1 MASPTS
7 NSKIV
12 HESEAQRQ
20 FVRVKLPAS
29 IQFLADGNRKSYRLH
44 DVSAG
49 GFSFDSNGDK
59 LPIGAAYSGHVLLN
73 VDSVGFTIPVGF
85 EVKSIDAESGRIG
98 CVFQDLG
105 AKEISALRQIIT
117 AFLGGELVSAGEM
130 LSTLSRENFVRA
142 RGAGGGGGLSFGGK
156 LRALIGTTI
165 ALAVG
170 TVAFGFAVFKLYDL
184 VFVTHA
190 TAAKVASTTY
200 TITMPRDGTIFPT
213 VKEGTSVKKGQ
224 AIGQFQTALLEVVEG
239 VSGTFKLTP
248 EQLGELVGEQ
258 LKGSVASPCDCTVQK
273 LFITDG
279 QYVLR
284 NQSVLELVPVG
295 ATPYVLARFHYDQMK
310 HLPIGREISM
320 RINGA
325 AKAVTGTISD
335 LRILP
340 AQTIDANGL
349 NDLNGLNTNAAIT
362 DVIAVIQPK
371 EPIEISHIDEP
382 VEVLIDPFFDRFR

>member
-29 IQFLADGNRKSYRLH
+29 IQFAVDGNRKSYRLH

-49 GFSFDSNGDK
+49 GFSFDPAGDK
-59 LPIGAAYSGHVLLN
+59 LAIGVTYSGHVLLN
-73 VDSVGFTIPVGF
+73 VDSVGFTIPVSFQANG
-85 EVKSIDAESGRIG
+85 VDAETGRIG

-142 RGAGGGGGLSFGGK
+142 RGTGAGGLSAGGK

-170 TVAFGFAVFKLYDL
+170 VVAFGFATFKLYDL

-200 TITMPRDGTIFPT
+200 TITMPRDGTVFPT
-213 VKEGTSVKKGQ
+213 VALGATVKKGQ

-258 LKGSVASPCDCTVQK
+258 LKGSIASPCDCSIQK
-273 LFITDG
+273 LFVTDG

-295 ATPYVLARFHYDQMK
+295 TQPYVLARFHYDQMK

-325 AKAVTGTISD
+325 SKAVSGTISD

-371 EPIEISHIDEP
+371 DPIEISHIDEP

>member
-29 IQFLADGNRKSYRLH
+29 IQFVVDGNRKSYRLH

-49 GFSFDSNGDK
+49 GFSFDPAGDK
-59 LPIGAAYSGHVLLN
+59 LPIGVTYSGHVLLN
-73 VDSVGFTIPVGF
+73 VDSVGFTIPVSF
-85 EVKSIDAESGRIG
+85 DAKSIDAESGRIG

-142 RGAGGGGGLSFGGK
+142 RGTGGGGLSVGGK

-170 TVAFGFAVFKLYDL
+170 AVAFGFATFKLYDL

-200 TITMPRDGTIFPT
+200 TITMPRDGTVFPT
-213 VKEGTSVKKGQ
+213 VALGATVKKGQ

-248 EQLGELVGEQ
+248 EQLGQLVGEQ
-258 LKGSVASPCDCTVQK
+258 LKGSVASPCDCTIQK
-273 LFITDG
+273 LFVTDG

-284 NQSVLELVPVG
+284 NQSVMELVPAG
-295 ATPYVLARFHYDQMK
+295 TQPYVLARFHYDQMK
-310 HLPIGREISM
+310 HLPVGREISM

-325 AKAVTGTISD
+325 SKAVFGTISD

-371 EPIEISHIDEP
+371 DPIEISHIDEP